1 MDVKRL
7 RQRVVELEEQL
18 SSCLQHQGNEV
29 CTYRLQSRVV
39 TLHVLSVTEHY
50 LHIVFG
56 AWRDLLHCPGCVC
69 SLRAYEMRQTSL
81 GHKLS

>member
-29 CTYRLQSRVV
+29 CTYRLKPRVV
-39 TLHVLSVTEHY
+39 TLHVLSVTERY
-50 LHIVFG
+50 LHIVF
-56 AWRDLLHCPGCVC
+56 ADL
-69 SLRAYEMRQTSL
+69 SLS
-81 GHKLS
+81 